1 MNPLE
6 STTGELVFLVPISVQ
21 EASERGIHLSTA
33 FMYPTEGYRY
43 EKIIFGPDQDENAA
57 ESYTYRVKI
66 TKPTDSLRKKINK
79 IATNSRY
86 GRSGQHGQHSSSGVY
101 INNEHIEEVITI
113 EEAHIRFP
121 EYFI

>member
-33 FMYPTEGYRY
+33 FMYPTEGYKY
-43 EKIIFGPDQDENAA
+43 KKIIFTGSDD
-57 ESYTYRVKI
+57 YTYRVKI
-66 TKPTDSLRKKINK
+66 TTPTDSLRKKINK